1 MKHCGFCSV
10 AEVFVEW
17 KHQTMLYVNIGL
29 QEAMSSAIGDSLI
42 FRVETDEFVFEQWD
56 LAVLISHKPAHPETS

>member
-1 MKHCGFCSV
+1 
-10 AEVFVEW
+10 
-17 KHQTMLYVNIGL
+17 MLYLKIGL
-29 QEAMSSAIGDSLI
+29 PGNMSSANGDSLI